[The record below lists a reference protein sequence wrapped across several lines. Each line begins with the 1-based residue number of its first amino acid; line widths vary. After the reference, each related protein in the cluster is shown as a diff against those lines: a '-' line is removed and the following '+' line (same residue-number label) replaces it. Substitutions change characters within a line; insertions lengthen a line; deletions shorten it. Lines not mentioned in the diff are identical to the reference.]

1 MSTNITRKFLHISSI
16 NGFHK
21 SCFALKADHMKV
33 FNNNN
38 RNYMKV
44 LMHNNNNNTNDLKV
58 SLNGWMKSRFILLLL
73 AISENNLLLAIIFI
87 KSTTMTIEYIYRS
100 LF

>member
-1 MSTNITRKFLHISSI
+1 MSTKITRKF
-16 NGFHK
+16 
-21 SCFALKADHMKV
+21 FALIKHKPVFTSCLALKV
-33 FNNNN
+33 FNNN
-38 RNYMKV
+38 RDYMKV
-44 LMHNNNNNTNDLKV
+44 FMHNNNNTDDLKV